1 MVCGCKLL
9 AMIFFH
15 LSELLLEAQLLHPEL
30 LGQALF
36 MLLLQ
41 LVELLHFHHLLPY
54 VRLVI

>member
-1 MVCGCKLL
+1 
-9 AMIFFH
+9 MIFFH